1 MTAEVK
7 IEDIIEGTGKAAERG
22 ALITAHYR
30 GWLEDGTE
38 FDSSY
43 KRGEPFQIVL
53 SNNRVIQGW
62 ILGLKGMKTGG
73 KRKLWVPAAL
83 AYGERQIGSMIPPNS
98 NLMFEIELLEVLTR
112 DDWCLQFKDEYS
124 IAFWRLPANN
134 YLITGEFIMPSP
146 LRKDEAHKLIDQ
158 LPADATWEDLME
170 QIYVRQAIEQGLSD
184 SEQGKLQSVQEIR
197 RKYGLTE

>member
-1 MTAEVK
+1 MQPEVK
-7 IEDIIEGTGKAAERG
+7 IEDLIEGTGKAAARG

-62 ILGLKGMKTGG
+62 ISGLKGMKTGG

-83 AYGERQIGSMIPPNS
+83 AYGERQIGTMIPPNS
-98 NLMFEIELLEVLTR
+98 NLVFEIELLEVLTR
-112 DDWCLQFKDEYS
+112 DD
-124 IAFWRLPANN
+124 
-134 YLITGEFIMPSP
+134 
-146 LRKDEAHKLIDQ
+146 
-158 LPADATWEDLME
+158 
-170 QIYVRQAIEQGLSD
+170 
-184 SEQGKLQSVQEIR
+184 
-197 RKYGLTE
+197 